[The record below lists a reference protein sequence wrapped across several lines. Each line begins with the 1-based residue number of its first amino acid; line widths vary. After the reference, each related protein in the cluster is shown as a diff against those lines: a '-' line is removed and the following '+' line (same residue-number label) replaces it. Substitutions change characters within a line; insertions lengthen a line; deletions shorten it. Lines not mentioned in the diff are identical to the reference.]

1 MSLPTDLPTE
11 PAATTAGDPAHPAR
25 VVPPARRGSPSARSL
40 AGLPLADPGMP
51 DLSSGDAMLRWLA
64 RAQAPL
70 LARGVVWGVLWMGAQ
85 AAIPAAL
92 GAGIQAVADRDETA
106 VLRWS
111 GVVLLLG
118 IAQAV
123 AGVLRHRMAVANWI
137 AASSRVQQVVAR
149 RAAELGGDLPR
160 QVATGEVVAVTAN
173 DVERIGSAFDVIAR
187 FAGAVVS
194 FVGVAI
200 VLLLA
205 SPLLGTI
212 VLIGLPLLSGAVF
225 PLLRP
230 LERLESRQR
239 EKYGKAA
246 ELASDTVSGLR
257 VLRGIG
263 GEELF
268 VRRYKTASQDV
279 RAAAIETN
287 RVRSLLDAL
296 QVALPGVFVVVVT
309 FLGAELAIAG
319 TLEVGQLVAFYG
331 YTAFLVLPL
340 RTLTETADKATRARV
355 AAGRIVRV
363 LTVGRAH
370 DAATGGVAV
379 PPRGPLVDPDSGVVI
394 APGTLTAVVVGD
406 PDAAGRLADRLGG
419 VGSSI
424 GGVTYAGVPL
434 DSLRDDDVRRLVLVQ
449 DKDPVILSGTLQSL
463 LGVPGSGRVEV
474 RAAVEAACADDIVD
488 GLGGDPEA
496 YGYELPE
503 RGRTL
508 SGGQRQRLA
517 LARSL
522 VADPDVLVLDDPTSA
537 VDAHT
542 ELSIASRLR
551 VVRAGRTTVVFTTSP
566 LVLEQCDRV
575 VFVPDG
581 EVAAQGRHREL
592 MRDAAYRAVVAREE
606 EP

>member
-1 MSLPTDLPTE
+1 
-11 PAATTAGDPAHPAR
+11 
-25 VVPPARRGSPSARSL
+25 
-40 AGLPLADPGMP
+40 MP

-92 GAGIQAVADRDETA
+92 GAGIQAVADKDESA

-111 GVVLLLG
+111 AVVLALG

-137 AASSRVQQVVAR
+137 AAASRVQQVVAR
-149 RAAELGGDLPR
+149 RAAELGADLPR
-160 QVATGEVVAVTAN
+160 QVSTGEVVAVTAN
-173 DVERIGSAFDVIAR
+173 DVERIGGAFDVMAR

-194 FVGVAI
+194 FVGVAV

-212 VLIGLPLLSGAVF
+212 VLLGLPLLSAAVF

-239 EKYGKAA
+239 ERYGQAA

-268 VRRYKTASQDV
+268 VRRYQQASQQV
-279 RAAAIETN
+279 REAAVQTN

-296 QVALPGVFVVVVT
+296 QVALPGLFVVVVT
-309 FLGAELAIAG
+309 FVGAELAIGG
-319 TLEVGQLVAFYG
+319 TLSVGQLVAFYG

-340 RTLTETADKATRARV
+340 RTLTETADKVTRARV

-363 LTVGRAH
+363 LTVGRSHADAAAGVAAPAGGGTLADDQSGVRAH
-370 DAATGGVAV
+370 DG
-379 PPRGPLVDPDSGVVI
+379 S
-394 APGTLTAVVVGD
+394 LTAIVVGD
-406 PDAAGRLADRLGG
+406 PDVAGRLADRLGG
-419 VGSSI
+419 VGPDI
-424 GGVTYAGVPL
+424 AGVTYDGVPL
-434 DSLRDDDVRRLVLVQ
+434 ADLPDDDVRRLVLVQ
-449 DKDPVILSGTLQSL
+449 DKDPVILSGTLASL
-463 LGVPGSGRVEV
+463 LEVPGSGRVSV
-474 RAAVEAACADDIVD
+474 REAVAAACADDIVD
-488 GLGGDPEA
+488 GLGGDPDA
-496 YGYELPE
+496 YGWELPE

-522 VADPDVLVLDDPTSA
+522 VADPAVLVLDDPTSA

-542 ELSIASRLR
+542 ELAIAGRLR
-551 VVRAGRTTVVFTTSP
+551 DVRAGRATVVFTTSP
-566 LVLEQCDRV
+566 LVLERCDRV
-575 VFVPDG
+575 LFAPTG
-581 EVAAQGRHREL
+581 EVVAEGRHREL
-592 MRDAAYRAVVAREE
+592 MAEAAYRAVVVREE